1 MFLVFHSPN
10 PALKCPCSQAASK
23 KNKHCLCFSFSTV
36 CFKLKSRNRQYF
48 FMSNHNWIVRSWM
61 AMLEWL
67 HRSLWRNAG
76 VLFCQRGCNLLLLM
90 KTQPR
95 FVFTPETF
103 LQAVHQLSRGA
114 ACRRTPCLREQ
125 TLYSL
130 LLGDKSSILGLAKTG
145 SITRGLGE
153 SSRVVINHSHGDL
166 FRQGSAEG
174 EGVKPAAEHVS
185 SRRWQ
190 TKTLCHGTIE
200 ESGKLRPRLQWDGNS
215 VPSTGWFP
223 IPSPCGLYFILF
235 LFF

>member
-1 MFLVFHSPN
+1 MLI
-10 PALKCPCSQAASK
+10 CCSVTEAVIS
-23 KNKHCLCFSFSTV
+23 S
-36 CFKLKSRNRQYF
+36 
-48 FMSNHNWIVRSWM
+48 SW
-61 AMLEWL
+61 WK
-67 HRSLWRNAG
+67 RSLG
-76 VLFCQRGCNLLLLM
+76 LSLHQRI
-90 KTQPR
+90 KP
-95 FVFTPETF
+95 F

-114 ACRRTPCLREQ
+114 ACRHTPCLREQ

-153 SSRVVINHSHGDL
+153 SSRVVINHSHGDV

-200 ESGKLRPRLQWDGNS
+200 ESGKLRLRSQWDGNS

-223 IPSPCGLYFILF
+223 IPSPCGLCFIPF
-235 LFF
+235 LFFFKRLHSSTTITSCSFIRRRQISQAEMV